1 MHKNNSFA
9 NNSKSN
15 IAPLDPKSYSGINN
29 IPSESEPNINS
40 EINKISISNKSN
52 ISNGGLNI
60 SAKFESE
67 SDIFPKSHMQQ
78 SKNDLIPLKS
88 IEENK
93 ILFSE
98 KYNLNEYEGKNSC
111 SESKLNNIEQ
121 LNKKEDS
128 LISSE
133 KISNKSNEKLEKN
146 MINLINDLSSK
157 NINMANNSNINN
169 VISIQ
174 NGNKEILNS
183 EEEKNYSFIGKKRE
197 FSKENDKN
205 KFSIFTPPEKKDEL
219 RRFIN
224 LLNIEENQNNDRI
237 RRQLYTDVFL
247 KIIKKI
253 FFKLLII
260 RANEILQ
267 SAGCEQKFKHLP
279 PSFVYN
285 IQKKNNK
292 KILDVTFKD
301 LFSIN
306 LVEFVGNREAKRSDI
321 INYKHNKAVLE
332 YLEKNNLQFDFLNKT
347 YSQLFN
353 EYLESKEFLVE
364 IGNLKGRKG
373 DIYIK
378 NYIDKAQNFVNYFS

>member
-128 LISSE
+128 LI
-133 KISNKSNEKLEKN
+133 
-146 MINLINDLSSK
+146 
-157 NINMANNSNINN
+157 
-169 VISIQ
+169 
-174 NGNKEILNS
+174 
-183 EEEKNYSFIGKKRE
+183 YS
-197 FSKENDKN
+197 
-205 KFSIFTPPEKKDEL
+205 
-219 RRFIN
+219 
-224 LLNIEENQNNDRI
+224 
-237 RRQLYTDVFL
+237 
-247 KIIKKI
+247 
-253 FFKLLII
+253 
-260 RANEILQ
+260 
-267 SAGCEQKFKHLP
+267 
-279 PSFVYN
+279 
-285 IQKKNNK
+285 
-292 KILDVTFKD
+292 
-301 LFSIN
+301 
-306 LVEFVGNREAKRSDI
+306 
-321 INYKHNKAVLE
+321 
-332 YLEKNNLQFDFLNKT
+332 
-347 YSQLFN
+347 
-353 EYLESKEFLVE
+353 
-364 IGNLKGRKG
+364 
-373 DIYIK
+373 
-378 NYIDKAQNFVNYFS
+378 

>member
-40 EINKISISNKSN
+40 EKNKISISNKSN
-52 ISNGGLNI
+52 ISNGRLNN
-60 SAKFESE
+60 SSKFATE
-67 SDIFPKSHMQQ
+67 SDIQ

-133 KISNKSNEKLEKN
+133 KISNKSNEKPEKN

-157 NINMANNSNINN
+157 NINMSNNSNINN

-237 RRQLYTDVFL
+237 RRQLYTDVLL

-279 PSFVYN
+279 LSFVYN
-285 IQKKNNK
+285 IQKKTNK
-292 KILDVTFKD
+292 KILDLTFKD

-378 NYIDKAQNFVNYFS
+378 NYIDNAQNFINYFS